1 MNILIIGA
9 GGREHAIASTL
20 VKNKKINKI
29 YLSKHNG
36 GVSGNI
42 INAEINHDD
51 FKAVETFI
59 KENNIELT
67 IVGPE
72 NPLNNGIVDY
82 LEDLG
87 YKVFG
92 PRKNAA
98 ILEGSKKFAKD
109 FMKKY
114 GINTAK
120 YSHFNTYEKALA
132 SIEEFGF
139 PTVIK
144 ANGLCQGK
152 GVYICENEEEA
163 KVALT
168 EIFLDKIFKDQG
180 GSVVIEQYLR
190 GFEASLLCFVSGNK
204 IYPFD
209 TAMDYKKIYEE
220 NLGPNT
226 GGVGA
231 ISPNP
236 LWNETHQAQSNIIIS
251 KIEEGLKGENMSFSG
266 ILFIGYLIQDGKV
279 FVLEFNTR
287 FGDPE
292 TEVLLPRLKSDL
304 LDNIEQSLRREPVL
318 LSFEKNTSMATIL
331 VSQGYPK
338 AYKKGFEIYGLNN
351 LDDIIVYHNGTKRLG
366 DKIYSDGGRVLS
378 IVYVTDS
385 LEESRNNVYKAIKE
399 INFEN
404 MSYRSDIGDIQ
415 C

>member
-20 VKNKKINKI
+20 AKNEKVNNIF
-29 YLSKHNG
+29 LSKHNG
-36 GVSGNI
+36 GSQGKI

-51 FKAVETFI
+51 FEVVENFI
-59 KENNIELT
+59 KENNVELT

-72 NPLNNGIVDY
+72 APLDNGIVDY
-82 LEDLG
+82 LEKG
-87 YKVFG
+87 NHKVFG
-92 PRKNAA
+92 PKKSSA

-120 YSHFNTYEKALA
+120 YSHYDTYEQALA
-132 SIEEFGF
+132 SINDFGY

-152 GVYICENEEEA
+152 GVYICEDEKQA
-163 KVALT
+163 KNALE
-168 EIFLDKIFKDQG
+168 EIFLDNIFKDQG
-180 GSVVIEQYLR
+180 GSVVIEQYLK

-209 TAMDYKKIYEE
+209 TAMDYKKIYEGD
-220 NLGPNT
+220 LGPNT

-236 LWNETHQAQSNIIIS
+236 LWKEVHQAQSNQILA
-251 KIEEGLKGENMSFSG
+251 KIEEGLKNENMSFSG
-266 ILFIGYLIQDGKV
+266 ILFIGYLIQNDEV

-304 LDNIEQSLRREPVL
+304 LENIEQSINYEEVKLD
-318 LSFEKNTSMATIL
+318 FEDNVAMATIL
-331 VSQGYPK
+331 VSKGYPK
-338 AYKKGFEIYGLNN
+338 SYQKGYEITGLDD
-351 LDDIIVYHNGTKRLG
+351 LEDIIVYHNGTKKLNQ
-366 DKIYSDGGRVLS
+366 KILSDGGRVLS
-378 IVYVTDS
+378 IVSLSDS
-385 LEESRNNVYKAIKE
+385 LDSSRKSVYDAIEK
-399 INFEN
+399 IHFEN
-404 MSYRSDIGDIQ
+404 MSYRKDIGKLEN
-415 C
+415 